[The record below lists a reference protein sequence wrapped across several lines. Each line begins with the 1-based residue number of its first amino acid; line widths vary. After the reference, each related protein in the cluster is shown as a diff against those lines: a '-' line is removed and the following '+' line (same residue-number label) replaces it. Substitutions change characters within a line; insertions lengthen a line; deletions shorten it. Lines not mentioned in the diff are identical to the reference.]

1 MSRLKLQQICKYY
14 GATTALA
21 SGDLQLE
28 RGEIHV
34 LIGANGSGKSTLCKV
49 IAGSVRPDGGLFELN
64 GQKVSLFG
72 PQAARE
78 QGICLFYQE
87 LSLANS
93 LTIAQNISLYRL
105 PTKAGGLIDDAT
117 LAQRAEHYIDKF
129 KSVTGENFS
138 ADMPVAKLRPDQKQL
153 VEIMKTLA
161 SEAEIL
167 IFDEPTSALDRA
179 QVDCFFS
186 ILRELREEGRSII
199 FISHRMDE
207 IFDIADRITVI
218 RDGATVSSRQ
228 VCETDQARIIR
239 DMIGEPPEAQGQTQT
254 QTQGAGQAQGLA
266 QSQAHATDHQNRA
279 EICLTAE
286 ALTGNQ
292 IRNVSFTLAKG
303 EILGL
308 GGLHGQGQSTLLRSL
323 FGAEKLL
330 TGSLTLNGS
339 TIHPSHPRS
348 AIKSGFSYVSGDRV
362 RDGVI
367 TDRSIM
373 ENVSPI
379 HFLKDHKFLA
389 FPGPLSRIIEP
400 ALAILNTKYSS
411 LGASISS
418 LSGGNQQK
426 VVIARWLTNP
436 PDILLLDDPTK
447 GIDLSAKRELFALVR
462 KLADEGM
469 AIILYSS
476 EDGELLAHSD
486 RILVFNN
493 GSVSRELTGKD
504 KTRFNLYEAA
514 YSGAK

>member
-21 SGDLQLE
+21 SGDMVLE

-49 IAGSVRPDGGLFELN
+49 IAGSVRPDGGRFELN
-64 GQKVSLFG
+64 GQAVTLFG
-72 PQAARE
+72 PQASRKM
-78 QGICLFYQE
+78 GICLFYQE

-93 LTIAQNISLYRL
+93 LSIAQNISLYHL
-105 PTKAGGLIDDAT
+105 PTKTGCLVDEAE
-117 LAQRAEHYIDKF
+117 LANRASRYISKF
-129 KSVTGENFS
+129 KTVVGNDFTP
-138 ADMPVAKLRPDQKQL
+138 DTPVAKLRPDQKQL

-161 SEAEIL
+161 SEADIL

-186 ILRELREEGRSII
+186 ILRELKEEGRSII

-207 IFDIADRITVI
+207 IFEIADRITVI
-218 RDGATVSSRQ
+218 RDGTTVSSRLID
-228 VCETDQARIIR
+228 ETDHATVIR
-239 DMIGEPPEAQGQTQT
+239 DMIGD
-254 QTQGAGQAQGLA
+254 
-266 QSQAHATDHQNRA
+266 QSQTDIPATNNQPKAKELNKPCLVADNLAGAH
-279 EICLTAE
+279 
-286 ALTGNQ
+286 
-292 IRNVSFTLAKG
+292 IRNIDFTLAKG

-323 FGAEKLL
+323 FGAEKLTSGIL
-330 TGSLTLNGS
+330 SLNGA
-339 TIHPSHPRS
+339 TVHPANPRT
-348 AIKSGFSYVSGDRV
+348 AIKQGFSYVSGDRV

-367 TDRSIM
+367 TGRSIM

-389 FPGPLSRIIEP
+389 FPSTLSRIIEP
-400 ALAILNTKYSS
+400 ALAALNTKYAS

-447 GIDLSAKRELFALVR
+447 GIDLSAKKELFALVR

-476 EDGELLAHSD
+476 EDSELLAHSD

-493 GSVSRELTGKD
+493 GSISRELTGED

-514 YSGAK
+514 YSGAQ

>member
-14 GATTALA
+14 DATTALA
-21 SGDLQLE
+21 SGDLLLE
-28 RGEIHV
+28 SGEIHV

-49 IAGSVRPDGGLFELN
+49 VAGSVRPDSGLFELN
-64 GQKVSLFG
+64 GKPVTLFG
-72 PQAARE
+72 PKAARDM
-78 QGICLFYQE
+78 GICLFYQE

-93 LTIAQNISLYRL
+93 LSIAQNINLYHL
-105 PTKAGGLIDDAT
+105 PTQAGGLVDEAE
-117 LAQRAEHYIDKF
+117 LNRRAEHYIDKF
-129 KSVTGENFS
+129 RKVVGENFS
-138 ADMPVAKLRPDQKQL
+138 ADTPVAKLRPDQKQL

-167 IFDEPTSALDRA
+167 IFDEPTSALDRS

-186 ILRELREEGRSII
+186 ILRELKEEGRSII

-218 RDGATVSSRQ
+218 RDGTTVSSRPIN
-228 VCETDQARIIR
+228 ETDQATVIR
-239 DMIGEPPEAQGQTQT
+239 DMIGEQHEAAAQVSASPYDQTK
-254 QTQGAGQAQGLA
+254 
-266 QSQAHATDHQNRA
+266 NE
-279 EICLTAE
+279 EICLKAK
-286 ALTGNQ
+286 ALGGAQ
-292 IRNVSFTLAKG
+292 IRDVGFSLARG

-323 FGAEKLL
+323 FGAERL
-330 TGSLTLNGS
+330 TTGTLELNGKPVRPTS
-339 TIHPSHPRS
+339 PRA
-348 AIKSGFSYVSGDRV
+348 AIKLGFSYVSGDRV

-367 TDRSIM
+367 TGRSIM

-379 HFLKDHKFLA
+379 HFLKDRKFLA
-389 FPGPLSRIIEP
+389 FPSVLSRIIEP
-400 ALAILNTKYSS
+400 ALASLNTKYAS

-436 PDILLLDDPTK
+436 PDVLLLDDPTK
-447 GIDLSAKRELFALVR
+447 GIDLSAKSELFSLVR
-462 KLADEGM
+462 RLADAGM

-476 EDGELLAHSD
+476 EDSELLAHSD

-493 GSVSRELTGKD
+493 GAVSRELVGED
-504 KTRFNLYEAA
+504 KTRFNLYQAA

>member
-21 SGDLQLE
+21 SGDLVLE
-28 RGEIHV
+28 QGEIHV

-49 IAGSVRPDGGLFELN
+49 VAGSVRPDGGLFELN
-64 GQKVSLFG
+64 GEPVTLFG
-72 PQAARE
+72 PQAARKMS
-78 QGICLFYQE
+78 ICLFYQE

-93 LTIAQNISLYRL
+93 LSIAQNINLYHL
-105 PTKAGGLIDDAT
+105 PTHAGGLIDET
-117 LAQRAEHYIDKF
+117 ELTNNAERYISKF
-129 KSVTGENFS
+129 QSVVGEGFS
-138 ADMPVAKLRPDQKQL
+138 PETPVAKLRPDQKQL

-161 SEAEIL
+161 SEADIL

-179 QVDCFFS
+179 QVECFFS
-186 ILRELREEGRSII
+186 ILRELKEEGRSII

-218 RDGATVSSRQ
+218 RDGSTVSSRLIS
-228 VCETDQARIIR
+228 ETDHATVIR
-239 DMIGEPPEAQGQTQT
+239 DMIGEQPEA
-254 QTQGAGQAQGLA
+254 AKVAE
-266 QSQAHATDHQNRA
+266 SHATDTSSYPEACLAA
-279 EICLTAE
+279 EG
-286 ALTGNQ
+286 LTGNH
-292 IRNVSFTLAKG
+292 IKGISFTLAKG

-308 GGLHGQGQSTLLRSL
+308 GGLHGQGQSTLLRTL
-323 FGAEKLL
+323 FGAEKLNS
-330 TGSLTLNGS
+330 GSLVLNGKAVHLK
-339 TIHPSHPRS
+339 TPRG
-348 AIKSGFSYVSGDRV
+348 AIKNGFSYVSGDRV

-379 HFLKDHKFLA
+379 HFLKDRKFLA
-389 FPGPLSRIIEP
+389 FPGKLSRIVEP
-400 ALAILNTKYSS
+400 ALRVLNTKYAS
-411 LGASISS
+411 LGASVSS

-447 GIDLSAKRELFALVR
+447 GIDLSAKSELFALVR

-476 EDGELLAHSD
+476 EDGELLTHSD

-493 GSVSRELTGKD
+493 GSVSRELVGNE

-514 YSGAK
+514 YSGAQ

>member
-21 SGDLQLE
+21 SGDLLLE

-49 IAGSVRPDGGLFELN
+49 IAGSVRPDGGTFELN
-64 GQKVSLFG
+64 GKPVTLFG

-78 QGICLFYQE
+78 MGICLFYQE

-93 LTIAQNISLYRL
+93 LSIAQNINLYHL
-105 PTKAGGLIDDAT
+105 PTHAGGLIDDAE
-117 LAQRAEHYIDKF
+117 LNKRAEHYISKF
-129 KSVTGENFS
+129 KTAIGEGFTPD
-138 ADMPVAKLRPDQKQL
+138 APVAKLRPDQKQL

-167 IFDEPTSALDRA
+167 IFDEPTSALDRS
-179 QVDCFFS
+179 QVECFFS
-186 ILRELREEGRSII
+186 ILRELKEEGRSII

-218 RDGATVSSRQ
+218 RDGTTVSSRLIE
-228 VCETDQARIIR
+228 ETDQSTVIR
-239 DMIGEPPEAQGQTQT
+239 DMIGEQPEA
-254 QTQGAGQAQGLA
+254 AALEA
-266 QSQAHATDHQNRA
+266 SAAPQSEKKT
-279 EICLTAE
+279 ESCLVADT
-286 ALTGNQ
+286 LSGIH
-292 IRNVSFTLAKG
+292 IRNVSFSLAKG

-308 GGLHGQGQSTLLRSL
+308 GGLHGQGQSTLLRTL
-323 FGAEKLL
+323 FGAEKLQSGTL
-330 TGSLTLNGS
+330 LLNGE
-339 TIHPSHPRS
+339 TVHPTNPRA
-348 AIKSGFSYVSGDRV
+348 AIKNGFSYVSGDRV

-379 HFLKDHKFLA
+379 HFLKDKKFLA
-389 FPGPLSRIIEP
+389 FPSVLARIIEP
-400 ALAILNTKYSS
+400 ALGALNTKYSS
-411 LGASISS
+411 LTASISS

-447 GIDLSAKRELFALVR
+447 GIDLSAKSELFALVR

-493 GSVSRELTGKD
+493 GSVSRELVGED

-514 YSGAK
+514 YSGAQ